1 MKKINITFNK
11 AIIPVISMIIFLIL
25 AVLLWDAPIHIPL
38 IMELTF
44 TLFLALYWGFKW
56 NELEEMM
63 FSSFA
68 KIGNVLIIIM
78 LIGMIIGIWIESG
91 TVPTMIYYGL
101 RFLRPQYF
109 YVISFIFSS
118 MVSIAIGTAF
128 GTVSTVGLALI
139 SIAQGMGIS
148 LPLAAGSII
157 SGAYV
162 GDRMSPLSSIAILTA
177 HSAESDLHDMIKE
190 MLKTFWAPFVLSAI
204 IYFILGYRYNGF
216 SYDISQINLLLD
228 GLINNYLISFFM
240 LIPPLMIIILAIK
253 RVPTILNLIIN
264 LILSSFI
271 AFFVSGINI
280 KGVIDTLYAGAS
292 GETNIALLNKL
303 LTRGGLASM
312 LDLVSLIILAVVLG
326 GLLEKLGILNTI
338 LNKIIK
344 AIDNRSQLIS
354 VTMASSFIT
363 AALSCNQL
371 LGVFLPGK
379 MLGSKYD
386 ELKVPRSILGRSLG
400 DSGLILSPLI
410 PWNINAL
417 MMMGILGV
425 HTLEYFKYTFFPVL
439 VPITGL
445 ILANFINRGGK
456 NNE

>member
-1 MKKINITFNK
+1 MVKRNLTFNK
-11 AIIPVISMIIFLIL
+11 AIVPVISMIIFLIT
-25 AVLLWDAPIHIPL
+25 AVLIWDAPIHIPL
-38 IMELTF
+38 IMELIF
-44 TLFLALYWGFKW
+44 TIFLALYWGFKW

-101 RFLRPQYF
+101 KFLRPQYF
-109 YVISFIFSS
+109 YVISFIFSAI
-118 MVSIAIGTAF
+118 VSVSIGTAF

-139 SIAQGMGIS
+139 SIAQGMGVS
-148 LPLAAGSII
+148 LPIAAGSIV

-162 GDRMSPLSSIAILTA
+162 GDRMSPLSSIAIITA
-177 HSAESDLHDMIKE
+177 HSADAEIHDMIKE
-190 MLKTFWAPFVLSAI
+190 MLKTFWPPFLISAI
-204 IYFILGYRYNGF
+204 IYLIIGFNYNGV
-216 SYDISQINLLLD
+216 SYDISQINILLE
-228 GLINNYLISFFM
+228 GLVNNYLISIAM
-240 LIPPLMIIILAIK
+240 LIPPLMVIILAVK
-253 RVPTILNLIIN
+253 KVPTILNLIIN
-264 LILSSFI
+264 LIISSVIAIFISKLS
-271 AFFVSGINI
+271 VSTVLDSVYSGAVGST
-280 KGVIDTLYAGAS
+280 KID
-292 GETNIALLNKL
+292 LLNDL
-303 LTRGGLASM
+303 LTRGGLSSM
-312 LDLVSLIILAVVLG
+312 LDLISLIILAVVLG

-417 MMMGILGV
+417 MMTGILGV

-456 NNE
+456 KDE